1 MNGNEY
7 KKELSKL
14 RPRLVGIARK
24 YLADADEAED
34 AVQDAMLRI
43 WQMKEQLR
51 LPIDSFAFIL
61 VRNISVSMLRHKR
74 DTVPIENLAVEMPE
88 NEEQRQ
94 RMEELMT
101 LMNSLP
107 DRQQMILRLR
117 HMEGMTIGEMAELF
131 GTTEN
136 AMSKALSRARQ
147 TIRDR
152 YTDKHK

>member
-1 MNGNEY
+1 
-7 KKELSKL
+7 
-14 RPRLVGIARK
+14 
-24 YLADADEAED
+24 
-34 AVQDAMLRI
+34 
-43 WQMKEQLR
+43 
-51 LPIDSFAFIL
+51 
-61 VRNISVSMLRHKR
+61 MLRHKR

-88 NEEQRQ
+88 NEERRQ

-147 TIRDR
+147 AIRDR

>member
-7 KKELSKL
+7 KKELSRL

-74 DTVPIENLAVEMPE
+74 DTVPIENLAV
-88 NEEQRQ
+88 
-94 RMEELMT
+94 
-101 LMNSLP
+101 
-107 DRQQMILRLR
+107 
-117 HMEGMTIGEMAELF
+117 
-131 GTTEN
+131 
-136 AMSKALSRARQ
+136 
-147 TIRDR
+147 
-152 YTDKHK
+152 

>member
-7 KKELSKL
+7 KKELSRL

-61 VRNISVSMLRHKR
+61 VRNISVNMLRHKR
-74 DTVPIENLAVEMPE
+74 DTVPIENLAVEMPD
-88 NEEQRQ
+88 NEERRQ
-94 RMEELMT
+94 RMEELHGR
-101 LMNSLP
+101 
-107 DRQQMILRLR
+107 DLRK
-117 HMEGMTIGEMAELF
+117 G
-131 GTTEN
+131 
-136 AMSKALSRARQ
+136 SRACMEHHLLCIGGPLSGRMG
-147 TIRDR
+147 IS
-152 YTDKHK
+152 

>member
-7 KKELSKL
+7 KKELSRL

-43 WQMKEQLR
+43 WQMKEQLK

-74 DTVPIENLAVEMPE
+74 DTVPIENLAV
-88 NEEQRQ
+88 
-94 RMEELMT
+94 
-101 LMNSLP
+101 
-107 DRQQMILRLR
+107 
-117 HMEGMTIGEMAELF
+117 
-131 GTTEN
+131 
-136 AMSKALSRARQ
+136 
-147 TIRDR
+147 
-152 YTDKHK
+152 